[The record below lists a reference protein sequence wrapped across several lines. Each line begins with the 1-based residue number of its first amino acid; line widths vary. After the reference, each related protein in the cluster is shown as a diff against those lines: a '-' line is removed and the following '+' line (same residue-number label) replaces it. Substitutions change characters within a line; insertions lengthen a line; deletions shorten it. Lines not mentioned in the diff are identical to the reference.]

1 MFKKSGA
8 IVLTILYLVT
18 AMGFAINLRYCG
30 KVITAVKI
38 NAPVKNCSNN
48 MMSSRMKCCTEKHI
62 DIKIKDSHVGEF
74 PSFLGKLFSF
84 HVARLPFAN
93 VVFNIPVTSTQ
104 ATIGRAP
111 PDGPLADNVP
121 VFIKNCTF
129 RI

>member
-1 MFKKSGA
+1 M
-8 IVLTILYLVT
+8 LYLVT

-30 KVITAVKI
+30 KVITAVNI
-38 NAPVKNCSNN
+38 NTPVTNCNN
-48 MMSSRMKCCTEKHI
+48 NIMSSKMKCCTEKHI

-84 HVARLPFAN
+84 HIARLPFAK
-93 VVFNIPVTSTQ
+93 VVFNIPLNATN

-111 PDGPLADNVP
+111 PDKPLADNIP

>member
-8 IVLTILYLVT
+8 IVLTILYVVT

-30 KVITAVKI
+30 KIITAVNI
-38 NAPVKNCSNN
+38 NTPVKNCNN
-48 MMSSRMKCCTEKHI
+48 LVSSKMKCCSEKHI

-84 HVARLPFAN
+84 HIARLPFAN
-93 VVFNIPVTSTQ
+93 IVFNIPVTATQ
-104 ATIGRAP
+104 ATTGRAP
-111 PDGPLADNVP
+111 PDGPLANNVP

-129 RI
+129 LI